1 MSKKI
6 LELCMSPDLG
16 GLELY
21 FLRLSEYLQ
30 QKGEVFAIVNEN
42 GKLLESVKKA
52 QLPYKSYKRAKGL
65 GTLFLAKKIAKVVDE
80 EGIELIHIHWTKDI
94 LLAVLIK
101 LFSKHTPK
109 LVQTRHMRITRF
121 KNDFYHRF
129 IYKHVDAIIGVTKQ
143 VKEQLERFI
152 PSDIAPKIESIYIGA
167 ADVSLLEKKRREELR
182 QQYALDD
189 AFTLGIVGRIEEAKG
204 QKLLIDALGYLKS
217 QGFKDIKLLIVG
229 HTMDDSYL
237 QSLKEYVKSLGLE
250 SSVIFTGFSSEVQN
264 LMQICD
270 VIVLATENETFG
282 LVLIEAM
289 QAGIAVLGS
298 DKGGPLEIIED
309 QESGLLFKSFD
320 SDDLAQKISTL
331 YNYPQKR
338 IEMAVDGQERAKE
351 LFDDTKQFEKVH
363 NMLESLV

>member
-21 FLRLSEYLQ
+21 FLRLSEYLH
-30 QKGEVFAIVNEN
+30 KEGEVFAIVNEK
-42 GKLLESVKKA
+42 GKLLESVKKV

-65 GTLFLAKKIAKVVDE
+65 STLFLAKKIAKLVDE
-80 EGIELIHIHWTKDI
+80 EQIDLIHIHWSKDI
-94 LLAVLIK
+94 LLAVLVK

-121 KNDFYHRF
+121 KDDVYHRF
-129 IYKHVDAIIGVTKQ
+129 IYKNVDAIIGVTKQ

-152 PSDIAPKIESIYIGA
+152 PSDIAPMIENIYIGA
-167 ADVSLLEKKRREELR
+167 AEVSLIEEQKRAELR
-182 QQYALDD
+182 QEYGLDN

-204 QKLLIDALGYLKS
+204 QKVLIDALSTLEK
-217 QGFKDIKLLIVG
+217 QGLKDIKLLIVG
-229 HTMDDSYL
+229 HTMDESYL
-237 QSLKEYVKSLGLE
+237 KGLQEYVKSLGLE

-270 VIVLATENETFG
+270 LIVLATENETFG

-309 QESGLLFKSFD
+309 GKSGVLFESLNSM
-320 SDDLAQKISTL
+320 DLAQKIATL
-331 YNYPQKR
+331 YKFPQLR
-338 IEMAVDGQERAKE
+338 EAMALRGQQRAKE
-351 LFDDTKQFEKVH
+351 LFDDTKQFEEVKK
-363 NMLESLV
+363 MLESLV

>member
-30 QKGEVFAIVNEN
+30 QKGEVFAIVNEQ

-289 QAGIAVLGS
+289 QASIAVLGS

-309 QESGLLFKSFD
+309 GKSGVLFESLNSV
-320 SDDLAQKISTL
+320 DLAQKIATL
-331 YNYPQKR
+331 YKSPKMR
-338 IEMAVDGQERAKE
+338 EEMALCGQQRAKE
-351 LFDDTKQFEKVH
+351 LFDDTKQFEKVK

>member
-30 QKGEVFAIVNEN
+30 KEGEVFAIVNEK
-42 GKLLESVKKA
+42 GKLVERVKNT
-52 QLPYKSYKRAKGL
+52 QLPYKGYKRAKGL
-65 GTLFLAKKIAKVVDE
+65 STFLLAKKIARLVDE
-80 EGIELIHIHWTKDI
+80 EQIDLIHIHWSKDI
-94 LLAVLIK
+94 LLAVLVK
-101 LFSKHTPK
+101 LLSKHPLK

-121 KNDFYHRF
+121 KDDFYHRF
-129 IYKHVDAIIGVTKQ
+129 IYKNVDAIIGVTKQ
-143 VKEQLERFI
+143 VKEQLEKFI
-152 PSDIAPKIESIYIGA
+152 PSDIAPKIETIYIGA
-167 ADVSLLEKKRREELR
+167 AEVSLLGEQKREELR
-182 QQYALDD
+182 QEYGLDD

-204 QKLLIDALGYLKS
+204 QKVLIDGLSILEKQS
-217 QGFKDIKLLIVG
+217 FKDIKLLIVG
-229 HTMDDSYL
+229 HTMDEAYL
-237 QSLKEYVKSLGLE
+237 KSLQEYVKSLGLE

-270 VIVLATENETFG
+270 LIVLATENETFG

-309 QESGLLFKSFD
+309 GKSGLLFESLN
-320 SDDLAQKISTL
+320 SVDLAQKITTL
-331 YNYPQKR
+331 YKSPQMR
-338 IEMAVDGQERAKE
+338 EEMALLGQQRAKD
-351 LFDDTKQFEKVH
+351 LFDDTKQFEEVKK
-363 NMLESLV
+363 MLDDL